1 MQAYLLNTGRILAP
15 FDRPVGQ
22 VAVHNRPLGELQA
35 GILTALGCRCA
46 AVESLE
52 QVCEFPCLVVAD
64 DLYFTPAAMRTFLRT
79 ARRRGGNVRAA
90 LAKSELTEQFAAAF
104 QGEEC
109 EDGTGPTCREEK
121 EDRTNSCEAP
131 SGRETGTGPICR
143 DGPSGAAHQSDPSRF
158 PACRAYDCFYLEQRD
173 PTRPL
178 EAQTELLPIPHRRLR
193 VRMRVNRYFEPSGRF
208 VLPLSPV
215 FMTPVRHWSALLAAN
230 FLGTSGHVLETLRR
244 RPLAA
249 AALALKALLRSGS
262 LRPSR
267 WLGKLYLAGR
277 RCQVHPNAHVEAS
290 LLGRRVRIGAGAVVR
305 GCVLGDY
312 VEIGPGA
319 ILEGCTLGNDVVVN
333 GNVVVRCS
341 TADAGAG
348 LGAFFMQFSVLGAG
362 AVLCPDSGIFDFRFR
377 GDVYVTAGGASVPS
391 GSRLLGGCLGD
402 RAFLGPG
409 VRLLAGQELPNDCV
423 LVPNPRAGVRT
434 PPHKLPDGVVRLR
447 HRPE

>member
-1 MQAYLLNTGRILAP
+1 MQAYLLNTGRTIAP

-22 VAVHNRPLGELQA
+22 VNVHNRPLGELQA
-35 GILTALGCRCA
+35 DILAALGCRCA
-46 AVESLE
+46 PIDSLE
-52 QVCEFPCLVVAD
+52 QVREFPCLVVAD
-64 DLYFTPAAMRTFLRT
+64 DLYFTPAAMRSFLRA

-90 LAKSELTEQFAAAF
+90 LAKSELTEQFAAAL
-104 QGEEC
+104 QGDEC
-109 EDGTGPTCREEK
+109 DNGTGGK
-121 EDRTNSCEAP
+121 GDGADWCEALEGP
-131 SGRETGTGPICR
+131 ENGTGPICR
-143 DGPSGAAHQSDPSRF
+143 DGPSGAAHKSDLSRA
-158 PACRAYDCFYLEQRD
+158 PACRAYDCFYLERCD
-173 PTRPL
+173 PNRPL
-178 EAQTELLPIPHRRLR
+178 EAQAELLPVPHRRVRLR
-193 VRMRVNRYFEPSGRF
+193 LRVNRYFEPSGRF
-208 VLPLSPV
+208 VLPISPV
-215 FMTPVRHWSALLAAN
+215 FLMPLRHWAALLTVN
-230 FLGTSGHVLETLRR
+230 LLGTPGHVLETLRR

-249 AALALKALLRSGS
+249 AALPLKVLLRSGS

-277 RCQVHPNAHVEAS
+277 RCQVHPDAHVEAS
-290 LLGRRVRIGAGAVVR
+290 LLGRRVRIGPGAVVR

-319 ILEGCTLGNDVVVN
+319 VLEGCTLGNHVVVN

-341 TADAGAG
+341 TADEGAG

-377 GDVYVTAGGASVPS
+377 GDVYVASGGTSVPS

-423 LVPNPRAGVRT
+423 LVPNPRSAVRT

-447 HRPE
+447 HRPA